1 MMTQPSFKD
10 AITICKSIMRNG
22 FDAHVVNTQLQHDL
36 IVALGDAEIDLAT
49 DAPLDELSK
58 IFPNLIRDE
67 DKDNP
72 GLTAMM
78 RENGVLYRF
87 YHMNI
92 ADASLPESSLTRL
105 TPTILMRMRKLG
117 PLPGSL
123 ISGMASLAPA
133 TTDGHHG
140 FDDFSK
146 KEIKLEGL
154 PEETLRS
161 DYLLGIRAF
170 RFAANYDL
178 PIEPNTWMSIVRS
191 SQTILD
197 YVPIQH
203 IMDEWRKVAAENMWK
218 FIRLLFDSQIMHGI
232 LPEIAGLARVRQTK
246 NDTGVEESV
255 LEHTFNCV
263 RYYPEGEFHH
273 DWYGTF
279 AMLFHDVGKLYTGEH
294 YQGRWTFY
302 EHHRVGAK
310 ITRKILRRLHMLPED
325 IELICHLVGNH
336 MRFQFMM
343 TDKGIRRFKSQD
355 EYPRLIEMSRANIK
369 AREDNYTSFN
379 HNTKYLERAE
389 MPEQMLEPLL
399 NGNEIMEYTGL
410 KPGPHVGHIRQALLT
425 AQIAGEVNTREEAIS
440 FARHYAEEQ
449 K

>member
-1 MMTQPSFKD
+1 MTQPSFKD

-36 IVALGDAEIDLAT
+36 IIALHDVAIDLAT
-49 DAPLDELSK
+49 DAPCDELAK
-58 IFPNLIRDE
+58 IFPNLIRAE
-67 DKDNP
+67 DKDAP
-72 GLTAMM
+72 GLMALL
-78 RENGVLYRF
+78 RENEAMYRF
-87 YHMNI
+87 YCMNI
-92 ADASLPESSLTRL
+92 ADASLPDSSLTRL
-105 TPTILMRMRKLG
+105 TPTILSRMRKLG

-123 ISGMASLAPA
+123 VSGMTSLAPSCSKSSQ
-133 TTDGHHG
+133 G

-161 DYLLGIRAF
+161 DYLLSIRAF
-170 RFAANYDL
+170 RHAANYDL

-191 SQTILD
+191 SQSILD
-197 YVPIQH
+197 YVPIQQ
-203 IMDEWRKVAAENMWK
+203 IMEEWRKVAAENMWR
-218 FIRLLFDSQIMHGI
+218 FVQMLFDSQIMHGI

-246 NDTGVEESV
+246 NDSGVEETV
-255 LEHTFNCV
+255 LEHSINCV

-279 AMLFHDVGKLYTGEH
+279 AMLFHDVGKLYTAEH

-325 IELICHLVGNH
+325 IELICHLVRNH

-343 TDKGIRRFKSQD
+343 TDKGIRRFRAQD

-369 AREDNYTSFN
+369 AREDNYTAFN

-399 NGNEIMEYTGL
+399 NGNEIMEFTGL
-410 KPGPHVGHIRQALLT
+410 SPGPLVGHIRHALLT
-425 AQIAGEVNTREEAIS
+425 AQITGEVTTREEAIA
-440 FARHYAEEQ
+440 FARTCIESR

>member
-22 FDAHVVNTQLQHDL
+22 FNAHVVNTQLQHNL
-36 IVALGDAEIDLAT
+36 IAALGEAEIDLAT
-49 DAPLDELSK
+49 DATLGELSK
-58 IFPNLIRDE
+58 IFPNLNRDE
-67 DKDNP
+67 DQHNP
-72 GLTAMM
+72 GLMATMH
-78 RENGVLYRF
+78 ENGILYRF
-87 YHMNI
+87 YQMNT
-92 ADASLPESSLTRL
+92 AEASLPETGLTRL
-105 TPTILMRMRKLG
+105 TPTILSRMRKLA
-117 PLPGSL
+117 PLPDSL
-123 ISGMASLAPA
+123 VSGMSSLSSS
-133 TTDGHHG
+133 TRSGQHG

-161 DYLLGIRAF
+161 DYLLGISAF
-170 RFAANYDL
+170 RYAANYDL

-191 SQTILD
+191 SQAILD
-197 YVPIQH
+197 YVPVRQ

-218 FIRLLFDSQIMHGI
+218 FVRMLFDSQIMHGI
-232 LPEIAGLARVRQTK
+232 LPEIASLYHVRQTK

-255 LEHTFNCV
+255 FEHTVNCV

-310 ITRKILRRLHMLPED
+310 VTRKILRRLHMLAED
-325 IELICHLVGNH
+325 IDLICHLVHNH

-343 TDKGIRRFKSQD
+343 TDKGIRRFKAQD

-369 AREDNYTSFN
+369 AREDNYTAFN

-425 AQIAGEVNTREEAIS
+425 AQIAGEVNTREEAIA
-440 FARHYAEEQ
+440 FACLCAEGQ
-449 K
+449 N